1 MEHFL
6 KSKKL
11 KAILIIMALLAGIL
25 AYAVSAGGYTIPAVD
40 ILNALASPFQKA
52 SNAISGNVEY
62 ALTLYQNAEN
72 GYEENEELRKE
83 VAELHRQLSKYEE
96 VKQELTELKS
106 FVGIKETYDDFV
118 ITSPCEVTGY
128 VTNDPFYAFNIDCGK
143 NEGIS
148 LYDPVVTE
156 EGLVGVITKLGN
168 NSATVTTILS
178 PDLSV
183 AVYCSTTKD
192 HGVLT
197 GSVGYAMQGMTKLQ
211 YLDKETT
218 LRKNQKKD
226 RVILTSGENGL
237 FPKGYVVGYVNE
249 VKTDDS
255 GLTACASIKPAADV
269 RNLHM
274 VVVVTDFE
282 GKGVESH
289 ENQQN

>member
-11 KAILIIMALLAGIL
+11 KAILIIMALLTGIL

-40 ILNALASPFQKA
+40 ILNTIASPFQKA
-52 SNAISGNVEY
+52 SNAISGKVEY
-62 ALTLYQNAEN
+62 ALNLYQNAED
-72 GYEENEELRKE
+72 GYEENEALKKE
-83 VAELHRQLSKYEE
+83 IAELHKQLVKYEQ
-96 VKQELTELKS
+96 VQQELDELKS
-106 FVGIKETYDDFV
+106 FVGIKETYSDFV

-156 EGLVGVITKLGN
+156 EGLVGVITKLGDN
-168 NSATVTTILS
+168 TATVTTILS
-178 PDLSV
+178 PDLSI

-192 HGVLT
+192 HGVLN
-197 GSVGYAMQGMTKLQ
+197 GSVGLAMQGMTKLL
-211 YLDKETT
+211 YLDKDTA
-218 LRKNQKKD
+218 LKKD

-237 FPKGYVVGYVNE
+237 FPKGYVVGYVND
-249 VKTDDS
+249 VGTDDS
-255 GLTACASIKPAADV
+255 GLTACASVKPSADV